1 MIIYIYELHFTI
13 WNDGIFGEKEM
24 VSEMTSS
31 LTEWMTHV
39 KNIYM
44 GKKDFYIHHYVKI
57 AQEQN
62 NSEFD
67 KWFFKVI
74 FFPFIFKS
82 DSDSSRLNLNILNFR
97 SLIQSFVAFYSIG
110 MKKLK
115 IVDARIYM

>member
-1 MIIYIYELHFTI
+1 MS
-13 WNDGIFGEKEM
+13 

-44 GKKDFYIHHYVKI
+44 GKKDFYIHHYIKI

-67 KWFFKVI
+67 K
-74 FFPFIFKS
+74 
-82 DSDSSRLNLNILNFR
+82 
-97 SLIQSFVAFYSIG
+97 
-110 MKKLK
+110 
-115 IVDARIYM
+115 